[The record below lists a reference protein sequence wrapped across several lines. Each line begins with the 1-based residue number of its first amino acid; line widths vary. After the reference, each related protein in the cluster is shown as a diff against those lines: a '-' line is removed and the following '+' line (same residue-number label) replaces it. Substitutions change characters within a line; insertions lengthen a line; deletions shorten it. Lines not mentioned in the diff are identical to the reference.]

1 MGGWGYVFWSL
12 GISCHHDVLWKFD
25 ASSFQWDCRASS
37 PPFINDQASLSLSLS
52 PLDLEFPALHLS
64 TVSNSWCLLFE
75 FELFKIVAMDFC
87 AHFVS
92 LCAKAKGKWK
102 CLPWHNML
110 PVIFQ
115 RTLVTITWFVQL
127 LYILYFCISC
137 KNIKKYLKI
146 INFKII
152 F

>member
-25 ASSFQWDCRASS
+25 APSFQWDCRASS
-37 PPFINDQASLSLSLS
+37 PPFINDQASHPPPPPLSL
-52 PLDLEFPALHLS
+52 LDLEFPALHLS
-64 TVSNSWCLLFE
+64 NVSNSWCLLFE

-102 CLPWHNML
+102 CLPWYNML

-115 RTLVTITWFVQL
+115 RTLVAITWFVQFL
-127 LYILYFCISC
+127 NLFFKNIFNITC
-137 KNIKKYLKI
+137 KNMKKYI
-146 INFKII
+146 YF
-152 F
+152 

>member
-1 MGGWGYVFWSL
+1 MFSGHSAFLVTMMCFENL
-12 GISCHHDVLWKFD
+12 MPPP
-25 ASSFQWDCRASS
+25 SSEIAG
-37 PPFINDQASLSLSLS
+37 PPALLSLMTKQAAPPPP
-52 PLDLEFPALHLS
+52 PLDMEFPALHLS
-64 TVSNSWCLLFE
+64 PVSNSWCLLFE